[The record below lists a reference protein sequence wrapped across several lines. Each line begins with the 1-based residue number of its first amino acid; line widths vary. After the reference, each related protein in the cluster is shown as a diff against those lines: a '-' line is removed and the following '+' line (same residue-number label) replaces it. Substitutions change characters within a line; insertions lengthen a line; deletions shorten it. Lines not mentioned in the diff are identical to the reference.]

1 MLAEDLLKDLGADG
15 RAFLLRLRP
24 DLADPPPASLRELA
38 LRAVHPESLSL
49 ALRAFDTPTMQV
61 TEVLAALGESAD
73 GHRLEQLL
81 GIAPG
86 PEGDA
91 GRAAVDRAADTL
103 RLYLF
108 AQPGEELRLLPE
120 IVRAWPRPLGL
131 DVRLDEVLPD
141 LTADRMRSAL
151 RTLSVPTSATRKAD
165 LATALTRALT
175 DRAVIAGALATAD
188 RATRE
193 RVVEAAFGRPL
204 QRLFTSFGPRNTPTS
219 WAVERCL
226 AFGTW
231 EGTIMPAEVAL
242 TMRGDAWH
250 VEFEAAE
257 PATLWAERAAEMVRR
272 EVGAAAGN
280 AVRIVTGLLEAC
292 RKRAVPRI
300 KSGAIGVREL
310 RRLAKELGAE
320 VTDVRLALAL
330 AGVLELVAPGPDG
343 VVPTPDADSWLRRS
357 PAEQA
362 GSLVAGWLALPDLP
376 TLSPDEPW
384 SSPGERPPR
393 RRPRRDARRA
403 RGTQRIGLR
412 RPNAHHAAA
421 LALPDDLRRPGLRDP
436 ASDPCRRSPR
446 PPAPIQQFD
455 ELDEDDETADDD
467 ADGPALAAAALAE
480 ATWLGVVA
488 DGALTP
494 VGVAALTGD
503 KAALEAELEAG
514 LGRATTT
521 ARLQADLTAVV
532 LGHPA
537 AELTMT
543 LDALAVRETRS
554 VASTWRFTPVTI
566 RQALDAGWSADD
578 VLEQLTLI
586 ADGDVP
592 QPLTYLIGD
601 VARRHGHLRGG
612 DAGCYL
618 RGDDAALLR
627 EVAADRRLAP
637 LGLHIIGEGV
647 LIGARPLDETLAALR
662 RAGYAPVA
670 DRPDGRTASA

>member
-1 MLAEDLLKDLGADG
+1 MLAEDLLKQLGAEG

-38 LRAVHPESLSL
+38 LRAVQPGSLSL

-73 GHRLEQLL
+73 RRRLEQLL

-86 PEGDA
+86 REGDA
-91 GRAAVDRAADTL
+91 GRAAVARAADTL

-108 AQPGEELRLLPE
+108 AQPGEEFRLLPE

-141 LTADRMRSAL
+141 LTADRLRSAL
-151 RTLSVPTSATRKAD
+151 RALGVPTTTTRKAD
-165 LATALTRALT
+165 LVTALTGALIDRPLIGRAL
-175 DRAVIAGALATAD
+175 AAAD

-204 QRLFTSFGPRNTPTS
+204 QPLFTSFRPGNTPTS
-219 WAVERCL
+219 WALERCL
-226 AFGTW
+226 AFGSW

-242 TMRGDAWH
+242 TLRGDGWH

-257 PATLWAERAAEMVRR
+257 PATLWAERATETVRR

-280 AVRIVTGLLEAC
+280 VVRIVTGLLEAC
-292 RKRAVPRI
+292 RKRPVPRI

-343 VVPTPDADSWLRRS
+343 VVPSPSADSWLRRS

-376 TLSPDEPW
+376 TLGPDEPW
-384 SSPGERPPR
+384 LPR
-393 RRPRRDARRA
+393 ESVRLADARAATLAVLLAHSGSACDAQMLTALLHWRFPMIFGGRVSAVRRLIRA
-403 RGTQRIGLR
+403 DGAPVPL
-412 RPNAHHAAA
+412 
-421 LALPDDLRRPGLRDP
+421 LP
-436 ASDPCRRSPR
+436 
-446 PPAPIQQFD
+446 FD
-455 ELDEDDETADDD
+455 ELDEDDEGADDH
-467 ADGPALAAAALAE
+467 ADGTALAAAALAE

-494 VGVAALTGD
+494 VGVAALSSD

-514 LGRATTT
+514 LGAATTT